1 MEQHNYSVNA
11 MLNVLFT
18 YFTGDTDTAGSP
30 LITVQF
36 LAPLL
41 HMLKCEAHIPFD
53 GQDKHLECKQ
63 GTRASPSG
71 IALVQCWSL
80 CLLTGILA
88 TPYNWWGEVHTS

>member
-1 MEQHNYSVNA
+1 
-11 MLNVLFT
+11 MLNVLFNC
-18 YFTGDTDTAGSP
+18 FTGDTYSRFS
-30 LITVQF
+30 INHTVQF

-80 CLLTGILA
+80 
-88 TPYNWWGEVHTS
+88 